1 MAGYIRSDT
10 SNNIADGNII
20 NAADLDGEF
29 DSLVAAFVNTTGH
42 THDGTAAEG
51 APITKIGPA
60 QDVVASAT
68 DLKPKTNNTI
78 DLGTSSLRYKNIYA
92 AGTAFIA
99 TLDLTNALA
108 VADGG
113 TGATTL
119 TGVVKGNGTSAFTA
133 GNVNLASEVT
143 GTLPVANGGTN
154 LTTFPALSIP
164 VASTLNTL
172 SALTATANQSIRI
185 NSGGTAWETYTPS
198 SGTGDVTGPASSV
211 SANIATFNGTTGKI
225 IQDGGKALP
234 TGSVVGT
241 TDTQTLTNKRFTPR
255 LNIQTTTA
263 SPWAWNSDSF
273 DQQGFTALANALTI
287 NADAGTPTDG
297 QRTILRFKD
306 NGTGRALTW
315 TTGASKA
322 FRAIG
327 VTLPTTT
334 VANKTT
340 YVGCVYNSA
349 DARWDAVAVTT
360 EA

>member
-1 MAGYIRSDT
+1 MAQTGYTPIQLYNSAT
-10 SNNIADGNII
+10 ASAAPTAGNLAAGELAINTADGK
-20 NAADLDGEF
+20 LF
-29 DSLVAAFVNTTGH
+29 YKDSGGAVQVIASKLVTV
-42 THDGTAAEG
+42 
-51 APITKIGPA
+51 P
-60 QDVVASAT
+60 Q
-68 DLKPKTNNTI
+68 
-78 DLGTSSLRYKNIYA
+78 
-92 AGTAFIA
+92 
-99 TLDLTNALA
+99 
-108 VADGG
+108 GG
-113 TGATTL
+113 TG
-119 TGVVKGNGTSAFTA
+119 
-133 GNVNLASEVT
+133 
-143 GTLPVANGGTN
+143 
-154 LTTFPALSIP
+154 LTTFAALSIP
-164 VASTLNTL
+164 VANTLNTL
-172 SALTATANQSIRI
+172 SALSATAGQSVRV
-185 NSGGTAWETYTPS
+185 NAGGTAWEAYTPA
-198 SGTGDVTGPASSV
+198 SGSGDVTGPGSSV
-211 SANIATFNGTTGKI
+211 SGNIATFNGTTGKI

-234 TGSVVGT
+234 TGTIVGT

-255 LNIQTTTA
+255 VNIQTTTA

-315 TTGASKA
+315 TTGASNS

>member
-1 MAGYIRSDT
+1 MPST
-10 SNNIADGNII
+10 
-20 NAADLDGEF
+20 F
-29 DSLVAAFVNTTGH
+29 
-42 THDGTAAEG
+42 
-51 APITKIGPA
+51 
-60 QDVVASAT
+60 
-68 DLKPKTNNTI
+68 
-78 DLGTSSLRYKNIYA
+78 TSSLRLTLPATGENAGTWGNLVNTGITSLVDTSI
-92 AGTAFIA
+92 AGTASITMTA
-99 TLDLTNALA
+99 ADYTLSNNNGASDESRAAILSL
-108 VADGG
+108 GG
-113 TGATTL
+113 TPGASYNVICPAVSKLYVVYNNTGFAQTIKTASG
-119 TGVVKGNGTSAFTA
+119 TGVSVPNGASAYVRCDGTNVVSVLSADVSASGNNAFTGANTFYNATGQTFGTATSTNDGIIVKGRA
-133 GNVNLASEVT
+133 GGSSSYRVSLE
-143 GTLPVANGGTN
+143 
-154 LTTFPALSIP
+154 PA
-164 VASTLNTL
+164 TL
-172 SALTATANQSIRI
+172 SANRTVTFPNANTTVPVATQVITFSGPTAAR
-185 NSGGTAWETYTPS
+185 TYTLPD
-198 SGTGDVTGPASSV
+198 TD
-211 SANIATFNGTTGKI
+211 TTI
-225 IQDGGKALP
+225 
-234 TGSVVGT
+234 VGT

>member
-1 MAGYIRSDT
+1 MAQTGYTPIQLYHST
-10 SNNIADGNII
+10 TASNAPTAGNLAPGELAINTADGK
-20 NAADLDGEF
+20 LFYE
-29 DSLVAAFVNTTGH
+29 DSGGVVQVIATKA
-42 THDGTAAEG
+42 G
-51 APITKIGPA
+51 ANG
-60 QDVVASAT
+60 DVVGPASAT
-68 DLKPKTNNTI
+68 ANN
-78 DLGTSSLRYKNIYA
+78 LA
-92 AGTAFIA
+92 AFDGVTGKLIKQAA
-99 TLDLTNALA
+99 TVT
-108 VADGG
+108 VAQGG
-113 TGATTL
+113 TGL
-119 TGVVKGNGTSAFTA
+119 S
-133 GNVNLASEVT
+133 
-143 GTLPVANGGTN
+143 
-154 LTTFPALSIP
+154 TFAALSIP

-172 SALTATANQSIRI
+172 SALSAAAGQSVRV
-185 NSGGTAWETYTPS
+185 NVGGTAWEAYTPA
-198 SGTGDVTGPASSV
+198 SGSGDVTGPASSV
-211 SANIATFNGTTGKI
+211 SGNIATFNGTTGKI

-234 TGSVVGT
+234 TGDVVGT

-297 QRTILRFKD
+297 QRTIFRFKD

>member
-1 MAGYIRSDT
+1 VFNAGAT
-10 SNNIADGNII
+10 SLI
-20 NAADLDGEF
+20 
-29 DSLVAAFVNTTGH
+29 DSS
-42 THDGTAAEG
+42 
-51 APITKIGPA
+51 I
-60 QDVVASAT
+60 
-68 DLKPKTNNTI
+68 
-78 DLGTSSLRYKNIYA
+78 
-92 AGTAFIA
+92 AGTASITMTAANYTLSNNNGA
-99 TLDLTNALA
+99 TDEARAAILSL
-108 VADGG
+108 GG
-113 TGATTL
+113 TPGASYNVICPAVSKLYVVYNNTGFAQTIKTASG
-119 TGVVKGNGTSAFTA
+119 TGVSVPNGESAYVRCDGTNVVSVLSAYVSASGNNAFTGANTFYNATGQTFGTATSTNDGIIIKGRA
-133 GNVNLASEVT
+133 GGSSSYRVSLEPT
-143 GTLPVANGGTN
+143 
-154 LTTFPALSIP
+154 
-164 VASTLNTL
+164 TL
-172 SALTATANQSIRI
+172 SANRTVTLPDANTTVPVATQVITFSGPTAAR
-185 NSGGTAWETYTPS
+185 TYTLP
-198 SGTGDVTGPASSV
+198 DAD
-211 SANIATFNGTTGKI
+211 TTI
-225 IQDGGKALP
+225 
-234 TGSVVGT
+234 VGT
-241 TDTQTLTNKRFTPR
+241 TATQTLTNKRFTPR